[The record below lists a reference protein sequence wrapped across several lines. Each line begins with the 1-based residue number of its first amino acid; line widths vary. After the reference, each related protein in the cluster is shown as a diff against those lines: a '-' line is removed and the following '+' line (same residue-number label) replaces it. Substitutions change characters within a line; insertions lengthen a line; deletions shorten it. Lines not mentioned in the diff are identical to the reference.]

1 MARRSLGAAS
11 GGPITAAEYAFQS
24 LHDAILSGDLV
35 AGERL
40 TEVAV
45 GEMLNISRT
54 PVRDAFGRLQQAGLI
69 EASPSNGW
77 TVVDVK
83 RDVTD
88 VHLLR
93 EAIEGMAA
101 RLAAVRG
108 SEAEHGEIMRLA
120 RQSQATDL
128 ADVTA
133 RAVLNRAFHAAI
145 VAAAHSPRVARLSAD
160 YESILVSPH
169 VLKRY
174 RTEESVHTLDDHLR
188 IAELI
193 AARKA
198 DAAEEAMRAH
208 LRFAFDRL
216 MALVPPS
223 AADED
228 ADGMEPD
235 GEGDGAP

>member
-1 MARRSLGAAS
+1 MVKRSLGAAP
-11 GGPITAAEYAFQS
+11 GGPVTAAEFAYQR
-24 LHDAILSGDLV
+24 LREAILSGELTT
-35 AGERL
+35 GERL

-45 GEMLNISRT
+45 ADMLNVSRT
-54 PVRDAFGRLQQAGLI
+54 PVRDAFGKLQQAGLI
-69 EASPSNGW
+69 EASASNGW

-108 SEAEHGEIMRLA
+108 SDAEHAEIMRLA

-128 ADVTA
+128 SDVTA
-133 RAVLNRAFHAAI
+133 RAALNRAFHAAI
-145 VAAAHSPRVARLSAD
+145 IAAAHSPRISRLAAD

-169 VLKRY
+169 ILKRY
-174 RTEESVHTLDDHLR
+174 RTEESTHALDDHVK

-193 AARKA
+193 ANREP
-198 DAAEEAMRAH
+198 DAADDAMRAH

-216 MALVPPS
+216 MALAGTP
-223 AADED
+223 AAKGRD
-228 ADGMEPD
+228 
-235 GEGDGAP
+235 GDGTGAA